1 MRINEPVAE
10 MPGSGI
16 REIMNRA
23 LGRPGVI
30 RLEIGDP
37 NFPTPRH
44 IVEAAHAAALSGA
57 TGYTQTAGIP
67 PLREALAEKVRAR
80 NHFTVHPDQVVVAHG
95 GVNAIFASL
104 LTLTRPGDEILVP
117 EPAWPVYRMMLR
129 VLNLV
134 PVTYALAADSG
145 FLPAP
150 DELERLLTPRT
161 GVLLLNSPSNPLGA
175 VIGRTRMTELLE
187 FAARHDLWTVSDEA
201 YDEITFGDT
210 FVSAA
215 SIAPDHV
222 VSCYSFSKTYAMTGW
237 RIGYAVAPPEIAPT
251 LAKCQEPLLTCVS
264 TPTQHAALAA
274 LTGSQDVVRE
284 MREAYRSRRDLALSV
299 LERSALRAFRPE
311 GAFFL
316 WIDVRSTGLPSRDL
330 ALRLLDEH
338 AVALAFGTTF
348 GEVGEG
354 FVRVSLASSE
364 EALTEGLTRLVDFAG
379 SLVARG

>member
-1 MRINEPVAE
+1 
-10 MPGSGI
+10 
-16 REIMNRA
+16 
-23 LGRPGVI
+23 
-30 RLEIGDP
+30 
-37 NFPTPRH
+37 
-44 IVEAAHAAALSGA
+44 
-57 TGYTQTAGIP
+57 
-67 PLREALAEKVRAR
+67 
-80 NHFTVHPDQVVVAHG
+80 VVVAHG

-104 LTLTRPGDEILVP
+104 LTLTRAGDEILLP

-134 PVTYALAADSG
+134 PVTYALTADSG

-187 FAARHDLWTVSDEA
+187 FAAGHDLWTVSDEA

-215 SIAPDHV
+215 AIAPDHV

-237 RIGYAVAPPEIAPT
+237 RIGYAVAPPEVAPT

-299 LERSALRAFRPE
+299 LEGSALRAFRPE

-316 WIDVRSTGLPSRDL
+316 WIDVRSTGLPSHDL
-330 ALRLLDEH
+330 ALRLLDER

-348 GEVGEG
+348 GEAGEG

-379 SLVARG
+379 SLGAQG